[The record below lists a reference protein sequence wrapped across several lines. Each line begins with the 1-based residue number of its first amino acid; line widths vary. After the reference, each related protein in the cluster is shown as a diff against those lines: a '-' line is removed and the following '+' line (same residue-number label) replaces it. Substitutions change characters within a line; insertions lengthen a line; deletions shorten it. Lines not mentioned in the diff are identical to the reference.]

1 MNWFYIEI
9 NVNFVFLVEEKG
21 HEAKKE
27 AYKEDAQ
34 ERGVIGQIGDS
45 ISNAY
50 HYVAEK
56 VHGLYTKKNSLL
68 FLLT

>member
-1 MNWFYIEI
+1 M
-9 NVNFVFLVEEKG
+9 EEKG

-27 AYKEDAQ
+27 GYKEAAE

-50 HYVAEK
+50 HYVTEK
-56 VHGLYTKKNSLL
+56 VHGL
-68 FLLT
+68 